1 LTVAEIPPAVA
12 LAIERFSPKSVSEE
26 VALFSKELTF
36 AAAPTTENRA
46 KAFLFASSR
55 IGSYAQSLGLDLDPA
70 VVLHPSVIE
79 RFSSDG
85 DMSPTTRRTLRTNL
99 RSLAERVANTRAH
112 PVSLPRERAKSPY
125 SASEIASYLS
135 LADAQPTALRRTR
148 AQALI
153 CLGAGAGLIG
163 GELRRVRGSDVIVR
177 SGGVLVSVGGTR
189 KRTVPVLSAYHDR
202 LLDSAKAFSDS
213 YLVAGVNPDSHNV
226 TNPIIRELS
235 KVTDLPRLET
245 PRLRSTWLVCVSQA
259 IGLRAFMEAA
269 GVSCSQRLGD
279 LVSYLDP
286 PTEEQMVAVLGAS
299 T

>member
-1 LTVAEIPPAVA
+1 MA
-12 LAIERFSPKSVSEE
+12 LAIERFSPKSVSKE
-26 VALFSKELTF
+26 VALFCRQVTF
-36 AAAPTTENRA
+36 AAGPGTQNRA
-46 KAFLFASSR
+46 KAFLFAASR
-55 IGSYAQSLGLDLDPA
+55 IAPYAQSLGLELDPA
-70 VVLHPSVIE
+70 VVLHASVIE
-79 RFSSDG
+79 RFSNDG
-85 DMSPTTRRTLRTNL
+85 DMSPATRRTLRTNL
-99 RSLAERVANTRAH
+99 RSLSERVANTRAH

-163 GELRRVRGSDVIVR
+163 GELRRVRGSDVFVR
-177 SGGVLVSVGGTR
+177 SGGVVVAVGGTR
-189 KRTVPVLSAYHDR
+189 KRTVPVLRTYHDR
-202 LLDSAKAFSDS
+202 LLDSANAFSDS
-213 YLVAGVNPDSHNV
+213 YMVAGVNPDSHNV
-226 TNPIIRELS
+226 TNPIIRALS
-235 KVTDLPRLET
+235 KVTDLARLET
-245 PRLRSTWLVCVSQA
+245 SRLRSTWLVCVSQA

-286 PTEEQMVAVLGAS
+286 PTEHEMVALLGAS